1 MLELIDLK
9 QRISKTDY
17 DDVFPGLTARLG
29 ECQRAAR
36 QAGVPAVIVFEGWD
50 AAGKGTLINA
60 LVQALDPRGFKVHAI
75 SKPNREERLRP
86 WLWRFWNTLPAAG
99 EIAIFDRSWYG
110 RVLIERMAGLAD
122 EADWRQAFE
131 DIRQFERR
139 LTDGGVVLV
148 KLWLHLG
155 RGEQKRR
162 FRRLERDPSTAWKVG
177 KAERQQQR
185 HYREWLA
192 AIEEMLEET
201 DTTETPWTM
210 LPATQARWS
219 RLQVFQTVVQAI
231 EQELAQRKVPKP
243 APAAPLAPALPAAQ
257 SVATASGTT
266 GKRILDRLDLS
277 LSLSREE
284 YEAELEPLQEKLF
297 RLEHELYLARI
308 PAVIAFEGCDAA
320 GKGGTIKRLTS
331 GLDPRGYEV
340 VPIAAPT
347 DEEKARPYLWR
358 FWRRLPKAGHITI
371 FDRTWYGRVLVE
383 CVEGFCTEAEW
394 RRAYEEINEFERQLL
409 RFGTVVV
416 KFWLHID
423 QEEQL
428 RRFLARQQTPE
439 KQWKIT
445 DEDWRNREKWPQY
458 EAAINEMLERTSTHR
473 APWTILEANCKLY
486 ARIKALRTVAGALQR
501 ALDGRH

>member
-1 MLELIDLK
+1 MKKTAVNEEHPKMKRKNYEKELRKLQVELSRLQDWVKLK
-9 QRISKTDY
+9 
-17 DDVFPGLTARLG
+17 GLR
-29 ECQRAAR
+29 
-36 QAGVPAVIVFEGWD
+36 VIVVFEG
-50 AAGKGTLINA
+50 
-60 LVQALDPRGFKVHAI
+60 R
-75 SKPNREERLRP
+75 
-86 WLWRFWNTLPAAG
+86 
-99 EIAIFDRSWYG
+99 
-110 RVLIERMAGLAD
+110 
-122 EADWRQAFE
+122 
-131 DIRQFERR
+131 
-139 LTDGGVVLV
+139 
-148 KLWLHLG
+148 
-155 RGEQKRR
+155 
-162 FRRLERDPSTAWKVG
+162 
-177 KAERQQQR
+177 
-185 HYREWLA
+185 
-192 AIEEMLEET
+192 
-201 DTTETPWTM
+201 
-210 LPATQARWS
+210 
-219 RLQVFQTVVQAI
+219 
-231 EQELAQRKVPKP
+231 
-243 APAAPLAPALPAAQ
+243 
-257 SVATASGTT
+257 
-266 GKRILDRLDLS
+266 
-277 LSLSREE
+277 
-284 YEAELEPLQEKLF
+284 
-297 RLEHELYLARI
+297 
-308 PAVIAFEGCDAA
+308 DAA
-320 GKGGTIKRLTS
+320 GKGGTIKRLTA

-416 KFWLHID
+416 KFWVHID

-473 APWTILEANCKLY
+473 APGTILEANCKLY

>member
-1 MLELIDLK
+1 MLELIDLGEK
-9 QRISKTDY
+9 ISKADY
-17 DDVFPGLTARLG
+17 EQVFPDLVVRLG

-36 QAGVPAVIVFEGWD
+36 RQRVPVVIVFEGWD

-60 LVQALDPRGFKVHAI
+60 LTQALDPRGFKVHPVSQPTPI
-75 SKPNREERLRP
+75 ERFWP
-86 WLWRFWNTLPAAG
+86 WMWRFWNALPAAG
-99 EIAIFDRSWYG
+99 DIAIFDRSWYG
-110 RVLIERMAGLAD
+110 RVLIERMAGIAD
-122 EADWRQAFE
+122 EPQWRQAYE

-139 LTDGGVVLV
+139 LTDAGVVV
-148 KLWLHLG
+148 IKLWLHLSK
-155 RGEQKRR
+155 GEQKRR
-162 FRRLERDPSTAWKVG
+162 FKRLENDASTAWKVG
-177 KAERQQQR
+177 KPEHRQHR
-185 HYREWLA
+185 HYRQWLA
-192 AIEEMLEET
+192 AIEEMLEQT
-201 DTTETPWTM
+201 DTSQAPWAIV
-210 LPATQARWS
+210 PATQARFS
-219 RLQVFQTVVQAI
+219 RLQVFQTVVQAL
-231 EQELAQRKVPKP
+231 EQELARR
-243 APAAPLAPALPAAQ
+243 AAPKVSANGAASSPASNGNGSPA
-257 SVATASGTT
+257 T
-266 GKRILDRLDLS
+266 GKRVLDRLDLS
-277 LSLSREE
+277 LSLTEEE
-284 YEAELEPLQEKLF
+284 YQAELEPLQERLF

-340 VPIAAPT
+340 VPVAAPT

-383 CVEGFCTEAEW
+383 RVEGFCTTEEW
-394 RRAYEEINEFERQLL
+394 RRAYEEINEFERQLI

-423 QEEQL
+423 QDEQL
-428 RRFLARQQTPE
+428 RRFQARQQTPA

-458 EAAINEMLERTSTHR
+458 EAAINDMLERTSTHR

-486 ARIKALRTVAGALQR
+486 ARIKGLRTVAESLER
-501 ALDGRH
+501 ALDARR

>member
-1 MLELIDLK
+1 MLELIDLGQK
-9 QRISKTDY
+9 ISKADY
-17 DDVFPGLTARLG
+17 EERFPGLTTRLG

-36 QAGVPAVIVFEGWD
+36 QAGVPVAIVFEGWD
-50 AAGKGTLINA
+50 AAGKGTLING
-60 LVQALDPRGFKVHAI
+60 LVQALDPRGFKVYPI

-86 WLWRFWNTLPAAG
+86 WMWRFWNALPAAG
-99 EIAIFDRSWYG
+99 HIAIFDRSWYG
-110 RVLIERMAGLAD
+110 RVLVERMAGMAD
-122 EADWRQAFE
+122 EAEWRQAYE

-139 LTDGGVVLV
+139 LTDAGVVLV
-148 KLWLHLG
+148 KLWLHLD
-155 RGEQKRR
+155 RREQKRR
-162 FRRLERDPSTAWKVG
+162 FRRLASDPSTAWKVG
-177 KAERQQQR
+177 KAEHHQQQ

-192 AIEEMLEET
+192 VIEEMLEET
-201 DTTETPWTM
+201 DTTQTPWTM
-210 LPATQARWS
+210 LPATHARWS

-231 EQELAQRKVPKP
+231 EQELARRAVPKTP
-243 APAAPLAPALPAAQ
+243 AVATTQPAATQPAA
-257 SVATASGTT
+257 ATATPACGT
-266 GKRILDRLDLS
+266 RVLDRLDLT

-284 YEAELEPLQEKLF
+284 YESQLEPLQEDLF
-297 RLEHELYLARI
+297 RLEHELYIARI

-358 FWRRLPKAGHITI
+358 FWRHLPKAGHITI

-383 CVEGFCTEAEW
+383 RVEGFCSEEEW
-394 RRAYEEINEFERQLL
+394 RRAYEEINEFERQLI
-409 RFGTVVV
+409 RFGTVLV

-423 QEEQL
+423 QDEQL
-428 RRFLARQQTPE
+428 RRFQARQQIPE

-445 DEDWRNREKWPQY
+445 DEDWRNREKWPRY
-458 EAAINEMLERTSTHR
+458 EAAINDMLERTSTHR

-486 ARIKALRTVAGALQR
+486 SRIKALRTVAESLER
-501 ALDGRH
+501 ALDGKR